1 MADRMAVI
9 AATIAPR
16 HTDRVAKVLI
26 ATEGRIFLFPNV
38 KISIVPNY
46 I

>member
-1 MADRMAVI
+1 MAVI
-9 AATIAPR
+9 TAAISPR

-26 ATEGRIFLFPNV
+26 ATEGKLFLILYV
-38 KISIVPNY
+38 KIWRDGNY

>member
-1 MADRMAVI
+1 MAVI
-9 AATIAPR
+9 AATIPPR

-26 ATEGRIFLFPNV
+26 ATEGKLFLFLYV
-38 KISIVPNY
+38 KISEARKY